1 MIAVAEPRKRPKTP
15 IKPRNGPRPRNPRV
29 GLYQLGRRGLC
40 KVCGGI
46 TMQTSTPELMTS
58 RVQYR
63 KCIDCGAT
71 LKLPLS

>member
-1 MIAVAEPRKRPKTP
+1 MIAVAEPSKRPKHRKP
-15 IKPRNGPRPRNPRV
+15 PRNGPRPRNRRI

-40 KVCGGI
+40 KLCGGI